1 MTVKDIRIGRIAG
14 SGGPAPRTGTPRVPV
29 SQAEG
34 ARKGGGP
41 EGPEKELDRQMSGPV
56 SSSDFLAL
64 WDVLAMP
71 SGCRELKEAWNRS
84 WNMRKRSGRTR
95 WTRCG
100 TSILRDWENWKEK
113 PSTALPKTKRRKK
126 WDDGLSEIR

>member
-1 MTVKDIRIGRIAG
+1 MTIKDIRIGRIAG

-41 EGPEKELDRQMSGPV
+41 EGPEKELDRQMSGPD

-71 SGCRELKEAWNRS
+71 SGCRELKEAWNRILEHAEKIGADALDTL
-84 WNMRKRSGRTR
+84 WEFYLDRLGELERK
-95 WTRCG
+95 
-100 TSILRDWENWKEK
+100 ENPW
-113 PSTALPKTKRRKK
+113 A
-126 WDDGLSEIR
+126 